1 MNFINPFSVP
11 DPTVY
16 AIPVFI
22 LLVIIEIWIIT
33 KQHQLKYDYSEA
45 FASINMGIGV
55 VFVNIV
61 SKAFYITLF
70 FIIYKYR
77 IFDSLGPD
85 TFEGFFNLAWH
96 KEHWYA
102 WVLLFFADDFT
113 FYWCHRFMHEVR
125 VLWAGHVNHHSSQEY
140 NYATALRQGWW
151 EDIFKYVFWIWLPFV
166 GFHPI
171 MIFFMI
177 QFSLIYQ
184 FFVHTEQISKLG
196 FLEKFLNTPS
206 HHRVHHSSDLHY
218 LDKNYGGVLII
229 WDKMFGSFEE
239 ETFQPKY
246 GLTVNIDT
254 KNPLKIATHEIIA
267 LSKDV
272 GRAKTWKDK
281 FKYLILGPGWTHDG
295 EDKRAK
301 VLQKKL

>member
-16 AIPVFI
+16 AIPVFVLFVVIEVWI
-22 LLVIIEIWIIT
+22 LT
-33 KQHQLKYDYSEA
+33 KQLKHTFNYSEA
-45 FASINMGIGV
+45 FASINMGFGV
-55 VFVNIV
+55 IFVNIV

-70 FIIYKYR
+70 FILYQYR
-77 IFDSLGPD
+77 LFDFLGPQ

-96 KEHWYA
+96 TEHWYA

-140 NYATALRQGWW
+140 NFATALRQGWW
-151 EDIFKYVFWIWLPFV
+151 EDVFKYVFWIWLVLV

-184 FFVHTEQISKLG
+184 FFIHTELVGKLG
-196 FLEKFLNTPS
+196 FLEKFMNTPS

-239 ETFQPKY
+239 ETVQPKY
-246 GLTVNIDT
+246 GLTVNINT
-254 KNPLKIATHEIIA
+254 KNPLKIATHEIIS

-272 GRAKTWKDK
+272 ARAKTWKDK
-281 FKYLILGPGWTHDG
+281 FKYLMLGPGWTHDG

-301 VLQKKL
+301 ILQKKI